1 MEEFVDIGT
10 KMGLSGKELVDF
22 VEKREKEKND
32 REERNKERDLKKQA
46 LALEHEKEQNVFKL
60 LLAEKEIELAKV
72 NADKKD
78 RYKISIW

>member
-32 REERNKERDLKKQA
+32 REERNKERDLKKT
-46 LALEHEKEQNVFKL
+46 
-60 LLAEKEIELAKV
+60 
-72 NADKKD
+72 
-78 RYKISIW
+78 SPST